1 MEVSRQR
8 RPHRFLQLPSAL
20 PRDGR
25 GQTGAAGAHGPR
37 RRLHAD
43 ARATLSV
50 QEALCGSVFLMTS
63 RHRDHGLHF
72 GDTRPGLLG
81 LHSAATAR
89 GRRARLR
96 RGRVCRRAAARP
108 AWAPA
113 TPGLAFRLLL
123 HSGAGNEA
131 FAPERFLF
139 LLYFNYSPE
148 KA

>member
-1 MEVSRQR
+1 MEVSRRR
-8 RPHRFLQLPSAL
+8 RPPGFCNSKVHCP
-20 PRDGR
+20 G
-25 GQTGAAGAHGPR
+25 TAGARPVPQMHTGHAGGSTRTHG
-37 RRLHAD
+37 
-43 ARATLSV
+43 ATLSV

-81 LHSAATAR
+81 LRSAATAR

-123 HSGAGNEA
+123 HSGAGKEA